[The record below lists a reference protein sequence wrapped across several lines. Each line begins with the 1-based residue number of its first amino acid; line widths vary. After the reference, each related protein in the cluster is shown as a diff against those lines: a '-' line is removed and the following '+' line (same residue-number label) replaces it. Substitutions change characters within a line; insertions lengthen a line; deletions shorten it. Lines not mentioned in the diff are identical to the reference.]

1 MPGPPEVIG
10 TRTVDKSPREL
21 LDDIFGEG
29 IFDLTE
35 FDDIADALKKVTAA
49 GFMKEGGGVRT
60 EIEFKRVDASKLDE
74 GLEAYEQ
81 GYLER
86 LKKQSLASDKAWQDR
101 LDDIKYSEGGEKSID
116 KTGVLFDRILDELVE
131 MGTITG
137 EAAARAR
144 ETASFNI
151 ERVGGGSLQKG
162 DLLSAQARIGRE
174 RIEQKN
180 NKSRGGNVNKVYQ
193 ELIKMGKDA
202 AADALLQD
210 LDTETQAQLDT
221 ASNTSESLAV
231 LKEIRDKE
239 NGEKANTD
247 TATRRNFQ
255 DQAAENAGT
264 ASLGGWLT
272 GPSHSQGGIKLEA
285 EGGEYIVNKRS
296 AAMLGKQRLD
306 YINSTGKLPKF
317 KAGGGVGAGFTS
329 GGIGM
334 NVSSINSME
343 DLMAL
348 VDQLGPLSGPIE
360 FMQMLQQMDQFS
372 GGNGMQAIL
381 NSPMMGEIMQKLQQK
396 QIDHFTKLYG
406 MGGAQGAIQ
415 QQAAGIGGS
424 SPRAQLDKE
433 FQSRLGGITG
443 GLNSTR
449 GQTLN
454 NLLKKFDS
462 LAKKVGGVDAAAG
475 TSGGA
480 NILTGIEKTLKRYG
494 MAPDAIEETMK
505 MYKSLLQDEG
515 KQKKEE
521 IKLLKDMGIYE
532 KPKKFKGGA
541 QNPMMGPI
549 MGMLGM
555 GNMMSLQ
562 GKMGGGMV
570 MPGMGGMPGMSGM
583 GPAILGGM
591 AGQTGGFQNMFNN
604 PIKQFL
610 QSIGMGGMG
619 GMMGQH
625 NLGAGGLGGGLGIL
639 GGMNPIGFNPNLIPG
654 GGNRALQMGGGR
666 GGMLGGGG
674 GLCDC
679 FTAAIDKLIAFL
691 AGEEVSIGGGAGGG
705 AGGAGGQILTNLIDV
720 LKKAWGGLKNF
731 GSTLWETAKKIGSP
745 IINAFKD
752 TFGKGTMGAII
763 DAVGSGIKPI
773 WDGIKN
779 VGESIFNGIKSIP
792 EGVQKLKDF
801 GNGIKD
807 LGSSALDAAS
817 NFDPNSLL
825 QSIGGLIGGGL
836 GGVGTLI
843 GEKIGDLITP
853 TYAAGDRRNLVNY
866 SAQGRQNDLTDEQG
880 NIVTPKGFKAGRSSY
895 QGPFGSDKQIRES
908 RDRMVA
914 NKAKFDEQIAK
925 AEAARKKAGKGEFE
939 KGSYIDRIKAQ
950 SEALGLSIEGRDN
963 YLGIKPEEAK
973 AKAKKE
979 EAKAQV
985 PNEQLANQ
993 LKNNMGINQRKVK
1006 LTDTPLAAAKL
1017 IIDFLKN
1024 NCLKTEPCSG
1034 GAGGGAGGGGG
1045 LLTPNPK
1052 LPLEPIDWGD
1062 LGPAEATPGPGLA
1075 RPGESDPDYIGPAWG
1090 GTLDGKGFP
1099 EDATW
1104 GRKKDSS
1111 SMVVP
1116 SKPFF
1121 DKKPKPAP
1129 KTAAEVA
1136 REKASDEYIKHGT
1149 QEGRAVM
1156 VPKGGL
1162 KDRRRSG
1169 DENSAFEY
1177 KQEDGSWSFDVP
1189 EGAEYQSSSPK
1200 TKQVIDAAQKTIDET
1215 KKMLM
1220 EKYGLSEDE
1229 YNKQMKEAGTYH
1241 QGGGSLGKPTNP
1253 AYNDANWHEQMKDP
1267 GARPIPQQHFGMDG
1281 KPIPANKVRVDQFG
1295 DFGGLGDGSTIGA
1308 GTPIPYYKDGALPLG
1323 SIGNGFQ
1330 NIEPGRPRKTLA
1342 DHPDYI
1348 KSEDRPALTKLN
1360 IPGMLGLGAPSAIG
1374 RHPLGDLGGPSAI
1387 GRHPLGDPG
1396 GPSAIGRFPLGRG
1409 APTKRT
1415 LPGYDGGFPSERT
1428 PHFGGLFGSENPLQA
1443 MAAKRDLHNPTL
1455 KLPPASPTDLLEN
1468 MGITPTRGGGGG
1480 DERPEATTPL
1490 LSDETAFISAVD
1502 KLRGIFEG
1510 GGTVFTNFDL
1520 VVKGMKEAANLIP
1533 KIPEEIKLTL
1543 QTPEVTVKVMAAD
1556 VQNQI
1561 GKVVQGA
1568 IDSAIA
1574 RKFEARVQ
1582 SLEATVN
1589 NDGMGTG
1596 GL

>member
-1 MPGPPEVIG
+1 LDEGALKKLAESVGVSTTMTTAEHTGGAYGYDEIATREV
-10 TRTVDKSPREL
+10 TRDRSSKEI

-29 IFDLTE
+29 SGITGGLFDLSE
-35 FDDIADALKKVTAA
+35 FDDIADAIKKVNAA
-49 GFMKEGGGVRT
+49 GFMKKGGGTRT
-60 EIEFKRVDASKLDE
+60 ETEFKRVDASKLDE

-144 ETASFNI
+144 ENASFNI

-193 ELIKMGKDA
+193 ELRNMGKDD

-210 LDTETQAQLDT
+210 LDTETQAQIDT
-221 ASNTSESLAV
+221 ASNTSETVAV
-231 LKEIRDKE
+231 LKEIRDRE
-239 NGEKANTD
+239 NVEIANAPNYSTGLD
-247 TATRRNFQ
+247 ANSATA
-255 DQAAENAGT
+255 T
-264 ASLGGWLT
+264 ASLGGLLT

-705 AGGAGGQILTNLIDV
+705 AGGPIDLDKFLEY
-720 LKKAWGGLKNF
+720 LKNAWEGLKTFGGTLLDTAIGIGKPIVDAFKNTFGDTIF
-731 GSTLWETAKKIGSP
+731 GSIG
-745 IINAFKD
+745 
-752 TFGKGTMGAII
+752 
-763 DAVGSGIKPI
+763 DALATGIKPI
-773 WDGIKN
+773 VDGIGNTGQAIWDG
-779 VGESIFNGIKSIP
+779 
-792 EGVQKLKDF
+792 LKTTAGMLMD
-801 GNGIKD
+801 GAAGLD
-807 LGSSALDAAS
+807 PVSS
-817 NFDPNSLL
+817 FL
-825 QSIGGLIGGGL
+825 QGIGGFLGGTPLFGGGA
-836 GGVGTLI
+836 GGGGGAGNAT
-843 GEKIGDLITP
+843 
-853 TYAAGDRRNLVNY
+853 AAGNSILSGKPQSTFAFGAAGTIKTPLGEVMQIGQPGASSKLTEEDNKTRIQSMKDMPIYNY
-866 SAQGRQNDLTDEQG
+866 AVRGDSQSGFTTGRSNYQRMPGTEQG
-880 NIVTPKGFKAGRSSY
+880 M
-895 QGPFGSDKQIRES
+895 REKV
-908 RDRMVA
+908 DRMRA
-914 NKAKFDEQIAK
+914 NKERIDAQLERAK
-925 AEAARKKAGKGEFE
+925 AAREKKGLGEFE
-939 KGSYIDRIKAQ
+939 KGGYFDRRSAQ
-950 SEALGLSIEGRDN
+950 SEAIGKTIKDMERR
-963 YLGIKPEEAK
+963 LGIGLEASPIK
-973 AKAKKE
+973 AKQAKQ
-979 EAKAQV
+979 AQV
-985 PNEQLANQ
+985 PNQQLANQ
-993 LKNNMGINQRKVK
+993 LAKNMGIKQRKVQ
-1006 LTDTPLAAAKL
+1006 LTDTPLAAAEK
-1017 IIDFLKN
+1017 IIQFLKN
-1024 NCLKTEPCSG
+1024 ACLMVKACS
-1034 GAGGGAGGGGG
+1034 ATTPTPPGGGGG
-1045 LLTPNPK
+1045 
-1052 LPLEPIDWGD
+1052 
-1062 LGPAEATPGPGLA
+1062 GPMEIVPGGGPRHPGPGEA
-1075 RPGESDPDYIGPAWG
+1075 RPLTGTVPPINAEDFFGRDPQPERIG
-1090 GTLDGKGFP
+1090 
-1099 EDATW
+1099 
-1104 GRKKDSS
+1104 
-1111 SMVVP
+1111 
-1116 SKPFF
+1116 
-1121 DKKPKPAP
+1121 
-1129 KTAAEVA
+1129 
-1136 REKASDEYIKHGT
+1136 
-1149 QEGRAVM
+1149 
-1156 VPKGGL
+1156 
-1162 KDRRRSG
+1162 SG
-1169 DENSAFEY
+1169 
-1177 KQEDGSWSFDVP
+1177 
-1189 EGAEYQSSSPK
+1189 
-1200 TKQVIDAAQKTIDET
+1200 I
-1215 KKMLM
+1215 
-1220 EKYGLSEDE
+1220 
-1229 YNKQMKEAGTYH
+1229 
-1241 QGGGSLGKPTNP
+1241 GSLLP
-1253 AYNDANWHEQMKDP
+1253 
-1267 GARPIPQQHFGMDG
+1267 
-1281 KPIPANKVRVDQFG
+1281 
-1295 DFGGLGDGSTIGA
+1295 GGLGGGIGSLLPGGLEGIISDFLYRGPSGGPAPITTGPFMPGQSKPGDVIQKMGVGPA
-1308 GTPIPYYKDGALPLG
+1308 PTVPTPSSTGFLEKLMESLG
-1323 SIGNGFQ
+1323 S
-1330 NIEPGRPRKTLA
+1330 GRVGEGV
-1342 DHPDYI
+1342 HP
-1348 KSEDRPALTKLN
+1348 E
-1360 IPGMLGLGAPSAIG
+1360 
-1374 RHPLGDLGGPSAI
+1374 
-1387 GRHPLGDPG
+1387 
-1396 GPSAIGRFPLGRG
+1396 
-1409 APTKRT
+1409 
-1415 LPGYDGGFPSERT
+1415 
-1428 PHFGGLFGSENPLQA
+1428 A
-1443 MAAKRDLHNPTL
+1443 M
-1455 KLPPASPTDLLEN
+1455 
-1468 MGITPTRGGGGG
+1468 
-1480 DERPEATTPL
+1480 ATTPL
-1490 LSDETAFISAVD
+1490 LSDETAFISAID
-1502 KLRGIFEG
+1502 NLRGIFEG
-1510 GGTVFTNFDL
+1510 GGTVFSNFDL

-1543 QTPEVTVKVMAAD
+1543 QTPEVTVKVMASD
-1556 VQNQI
+1556 VQNQM
-1561 GKVVQGA
+1561 GKVVQAA